1 MSAVAKEAIS
11 KISWS
16 TIIQQLGL
24 GGKTAVSLTTFKKRN
39 DEAKTALY
47 NLKQEEIDV
56 DFDAYRSKLH
66 NAKIV
71 DKIQADVKSFKA
83 TKTDLKKQLNLISA
97 FQTKAVENSKETESL
112 VLKELTELEK
122 TLQNIESAR
131 PFDELTVDDV
141 VKARPDV
148 EDKVQYMLDN
158 GKVEVPG
165 YKEKFGSLVIM

>member
-16 TIIQQLGL
+16 TIIPQLGL

-39 DEAKTALY
+39 DEAKTTLY
-47 NLKQEEIDV
+47 NLKQEPTDV
-56 DFDAYRSKLH
+56 DFAAYKTKLH
-66 NAKIV
+66 SAKIV
-71 DKIQADVKSFKA
+71 DKIQADIKSFKA

-97 FQTKAVENSKETESL
+97 FQAKAVENAKETESL

-148 EDKVQYMLDN
+148 EDKVQYMLDH